1 MLSSLPSVKQ
11 YSMRATTGTLLF
23 LVIAVLFSTCK
34 SPESKLTTEE
44 TPLADNRIP
53 VILDTDANNELDDQH
68 AMAYL
73 FYNQDV
79 FDVKG
84 VTVNTTMGGG
94 NIDSQYAEAERIMK
108 LCAIDTIPL
117 LKGADKSFAAI
128 APTIGSPDFDGN
140 KAVDFMIR
148 EAHENTHDKL
158 VIIAVGKLSN
168 VALAIKKDSSIMDKI
183 KIVWLGSHYP
193 DPGEYN
199 LESDTTPI
207 NYVLDSKTEMEI
219 VTVRWGK
226 PSGTYAVSLSKTD
239 ALKMLP
245 GIGPKHAGPITGRHG
260 GEFTNLGDYLA
271 NLFEHIPYAEGHD
284 SRPLF
289 DMAAVAIVKNPSW
302 AQTVTI
308 PAPKLVNGKWVERPG
323 NSHTVKIWEN
333 FNRDAII
340 GDFFESVRRG
350 D

>member
-1 MLSSLPSVKQ
+1 MKRKTQPI
-11 YSMRATTGTLLF
+11 LLF
-23 LVIAVLFSTCK
+23 VILAVGFTTCK
-34 SPESKLTTEE
+34 KNEE
-44 TPLADNRIP
+44 LGSAPSQPATQTRLP

-73 FYNQDV
+73 FYNQDT

-108 LCAIDTIPL
+108 LCAIDSIPL

-128 APTIGSPDFDGN
+128 APTIAQPDFDGHD
-140 KAVDFMIR
+140 AVDFIVNT
-148 EAHENTHDKL
+148 AHQNKQGKL
-158 VIIAVGKLSN
+158 VVIAVGKLTN
-168 VALAIKKDSSIMDKI
+168 IALALKKDSTLSDKVRL
-183 KIVWLGSHYP
+183 VWLGSNYP

-207 NYVLDSKTEMEI
+207 NYVLRSRIEMEI

-226 PSGTYAVSLSKTD
+226 PSGTAAVTLSKSD

-245 GIGPKHAGPITGRHG
+245 GLGPRNAGPITGRHG
-260 GEFTNLGDYLA
+260 GEFTNLGNYLA
-271 NLFEHIPYAEGHD
+271 NLFEHIPYDQGHD
-284 SRPLF
+284 ARALF

-302 AQTVTI
+302 AQNFTI
-308 PAPKLVNGKWVERPG
+308 PAPRFVEGKWVEQPG
-323 NSHTVKIWEN
+323 NTHTVKVWEN

-340 GDFFESVRRG
+340 GDFFKSLGPDNEKNR
-350 D
+350 